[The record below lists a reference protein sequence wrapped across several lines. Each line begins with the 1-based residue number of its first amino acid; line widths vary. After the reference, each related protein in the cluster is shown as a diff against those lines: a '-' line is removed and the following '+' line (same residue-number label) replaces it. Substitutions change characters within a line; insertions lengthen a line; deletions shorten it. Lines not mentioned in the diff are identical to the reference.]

1 MKIPSM
7 VMVRW
12 FDTFSFDG
20 WQHVDDAIEWGEG
33 RYEVKSVG
41 WLIDESEDHILL
53 AGGFSNNDKVMLS
66 IHIPKVNIIKRIEIE
81 WK

>member
-1 MKIPSM
+1 MKIPPM

-12 FDTFSFDG
+12 FDTFSYDG
-20 WQHVDDAIEWGEG
+20 WQDVDDAIAWGGG

-53 AGGFSNNDKVMLS
+53 SGSFSNNDKVCLS